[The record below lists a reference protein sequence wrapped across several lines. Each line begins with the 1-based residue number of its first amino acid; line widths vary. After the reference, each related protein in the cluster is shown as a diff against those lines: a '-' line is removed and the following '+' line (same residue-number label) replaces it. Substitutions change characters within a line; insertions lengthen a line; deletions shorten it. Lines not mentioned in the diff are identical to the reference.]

1 MDLLKRRLSLHLA
14 ASDTGAPN
22 RVTAYRGAFH
32 RATLSWLDK
41 NLQNR
46 RTVHRELKEQP
57 VPGLNLSRAEAKE
70 RADHLFVDSYVVTL
84 DVTKG
89 EETFYSRSEV
99 SFTCNKPGYSTFI
112 DAVGRSVISAT
123 LNGVAVDTSNF
134 DGETIFIKDL
144 AAQNLLVIELEAEYS
159 KSGEGLQRS
168 VDPSD
173 GEIYL
178 YSQGETA
185 HIRNMFACFDQ
196 PALKAT
202 FTLMVTTPGHWQA
215 VSNNPVESKVAKGDL
230 VEWKF
235 TTTPRIAT
243 YLDALIAG
251 PYSSVHDVYKGQ
263 KEIPLGIYCRK
274 SMMQYLDPE
283 DVFLIT
289 KQGFEY
295 FEKTFGLAYPFE
307 KYDQIA
313 VVDFNFGAME
323 NAGAVTFREDVLVFR
338 SHMPEKAYLS
348 RANTILHEMAH
359 MWFGDM
365 VTMSWWD
372 DLWLNESFAEWSSYL
387 ALVESTRFTGAWSEF
402 NSARK
407 NWAYRQDQL
416 SSTHP
421 IIADMVDMEAVNAN
435 FDGITYAKGASVLHQ
450 LVAHVGRPQFI
461 AALQTYFAKH
471 AWGNTTLEDLLVE
484 LEASSGRKL
493 DSWVNTWLQTAGV
506 NTLRPSLV
514 IEGDAY
520 KSVTITQEAP
530 LIPVGSQELR
540 PHRLAVGL
548 YDIDAGSLKLR
559 KTVELDVVGGS
570 TVVTELAGE
579 KLADLLLINDRDL
592 SYAKLRFDDR
602 SIATLKTHLGKLDD
616 ALARALCWAAIWDMH
631 RDAEI
636 STSDFMEIALNS
648 LAKESDDAIVTIVMS
663 QLSTSVEAYAKDHNR
678 DIYREKL
685 ATGLW
690 DLVQSS
696 KPGSDLQL
704 LSSRAFASNAQSA
717 DQAAKIGELLNGSAP
732 GLKVDT
738 DLRWYFLIAMTERG
752 LTTKTELDAELESD
766 KTTTGNLAYQTCLAA
781 MPNAEAKA
789 HAFNKVLNEEIA
801 TSERSA
807 LIMGFQRPIQRAL
820 LDPFVAL
827 YFDNLLTVWDAKS
840 YEGAAKYV
848 TGFYPTYVVR
858 QSTVDATDAW
868 LAGPGK
874 ESPAVLRKLVKESQD
889 GLIRALKVQALDK

>member
-1 MDLLKRRLSLHLA
+1 M
-14 ASDTGAPN
+14 
-22 RVTAYRGAFH
+22 
-32 RATLSWLDK
+32 
-41 NLQNR
+41 
-46 RTVHRELKEQP
+46 
-57 VPGLNLSRAEAKE
+57 PGLNLSRAEAKE
-70 RADHLFVDSYVVTL
+70 RADHLYVNSYVVTL

-89 EETFYSRSEV
+89 EETFYSKSEV
-99 SFTCNKPGYSTFI
+99 SFTCNKPGFATFI

-134 DGETIFIKDL
+134 DGESIFLTNL
-144 AAQNLLVIELEAEYS
+144 AAENLLVIEIEAEYS

-173 GEIYL
+173 GEVYL

-185 HIRNMFACFDQ
+185 HIRNMFPCFDQ

-202 FTLMVTTPGHWQA
+202 FSLTVTTPGHWEA

-235 TTTPRIAT
+235 STTPRIAT

-263 KEIPLGIYCRK
+263 KEIPMGIYCRK

-283 DVFLIT
+283 DIFLIT

-338 SHMPEKAYLS
+338 SHMPDKAYLS

-387 ALVESTRFTGAWSEF
+387 ALSEATRFKGAWSEF

-416 SSTHP
+416 VSTHP

-435 FDGITYAKGASVLHQ
+435 FDGITYAKGASVLQQ

-461 AALQTYFAKH
+461 AALQKYFAKH

-484 LEASSGRKL
+484 LEATSGRKL
-493 DSWVNTWLQTAGV
+493 ESWVNTWLQTAGV
-506 NTLRPSLV
+506 NTLRPALE
-514 IEGDAY
+514 IEGDVY
-520 KSVTITQEAP
+520 KSITIKQETP
-530 LIPVGSQELR
+530 LVPADSKELR

-548 YDIDAGSLKLR
+548 YDIKGDSLQLR
-559 KTVELDVVGGS
+559 KSVELDVAGAA
-570 TVVTELAGE
+570 TVVADLAGE
-579 KLADLLLINDRDL
+579 KVADLLLINDRDL

-602 SIATLKTHLGKLDD
+602 SIATLKTHLGKFDD
-616 ALARALCWAAIWDMH
+616 ALARALCWASIWDMH

-636 STSDFMEIALNS
+636 SSADFLEIALNG
-648 LAKESDDAIVTIVMS
+648 LAGETDDAIVNIVLM
-663 QLSTSVEAYAKDHNR
+663 QLNTSVEAYAKDSNR
-678 DIYREKL
+678 AAYREQL
-685 ATGLW
+685 ADGLW
-690 DLVQSS
+690 ALTQSS
-696 KPGSDLQL
+696 APGSDLQL
-704 LSSRAFASNAQSA
+704 LISRAFAINAHTTEQT
-717 DQAAKIGELLNGSAP
+717 AKIRELLNGGVP

-738 DLRWYFLIAMTERG
+738 DLRWYFLIALTERG
-752 LTTKTELDAELESD
+752 ATTRGELDAELAKD
-766 KTTTGNLAYQTCLAA
+766 NTTTGNVAFETCLAA
-781 MPNAEAKA
+781 MPNHEAKA
-789 HAFNKVLNEEIA
+789 YAFNKMLNEDIV
-801 TSERSA
+801 TSMRSA
-807 LIMGFQRPIQRAL
+807 LVAGFQRPIQRDL
-820 LDPFVAL
+820 LEPFVNL
-827 YFDNLLTVWDAKS
+827 YFDNLISAWESKS

-848 TGFYPTYVVR
+848 SGFYPTWIVK
-858 QSTVDATDAW
+858 QSTVDATNAW
-868 LAGPGK
+868 LNGAGK
-874 ESPAVLRKLVKESQD
+874 DSPAVLRKLVKESQD

>member
-1 MDLLKRRLSLHLA
+1 M
-14 ASDTGAPN
+14 
-22 RVTAYRGAFH
+22 
-32 RATLSWLDK
+32 
-41 NLQNR
+41 
-46 RTVHRELKEQP
+46 
-57 VPGLNLSRAEAKE
+57 PGLNLSRAEAKD
-70 RADHLFVDSYVVTL
+70 RADHLYVNSYVVTL

-89 EETFYSRSEV
+89 EETFYAKSEI
-99 SFTCNKPGYSTFI
+99 SFTCNQPGYATFI
-112 DAVGRSVISAT
+112 DAVGRKVISAT
-123 LNGVAVDTSNF
+123 LNGSPVDTSNF
-134 DGETIFIKDL
+134 DGESIFITDL
-144 AAQNLLVIELEAEYS
+144 ASENLLIIEMEAEYS

-202 FTLMVTTPGHWQA
+202 FTLTVTTPAHWEA
-215 VSNNPVESKVAKGDL
+215 VSNNPVASKTTNGDF

-235 TTTPRIAT
+235 STTPRIAT

-251 PYSSVHDVYKGQ
+251 PYSYVHDVYKGQ

-283 DVFLIT
+283 DIFLIT

-338 SHMPEKAYLS
+338 SQMPEKAYLS

-365 VTMSWWD
+365 VTMSWWG

-387 ALVESTRFTGAWSEF
+387 ALSEATRFTGAWSEF
-402 NSARK
+402 NCARK

-450 LVAHVGRPQFI
+450 LVEHVGRPQFI

-471 AWGNTTLEDLLVE
+471 AWGNTTLDDLLVE
-484 LEASSGRKL
+484 LEAASGRKL
-493 DSWVNTWLQTAGV
+493 APWVNTWLQTAGV
-506 NTLRPSLV
+506 NTLRPELV
-514 IEGDAY
+514 IENGQY
-520 KSVTITQEAP
+520 QRITILQETP
-530 LIPVGSQELR
+530 LVPAGSTELR

-548 YDIDAGSLKLR
+548 YDISGDSLKLR
-559 KTVELDVVGGS
+559 KSVELDVAGANTIVS
-570 TVVTELAGE
+570 DLAGE
-579 KLADLLLINDRDL
+579 NVADLLLINDRDL

-602 SIATLKTHLGKLDD
+602 SIATLKSHLGKLEDD
-616 ALARALCWAAIWDMH
+616 LARALCWAAVWDMH

-636 STSDFMEIALNS
+636 GAADFMEIAISGLER
-648 LAKESDDAIVTIVMS
+648 ESDDAIVTIVVS
-663 QLSTSVEAYAKDHNR
+663 QLTTSVEAYTTDALR
-678 DIYREKL
+678 DQFREKL
-685 ATGLW
+685 ADGFWKLT
-690 DLVQSS
+690 QNAA
-696 KPGSDLQL
+696 PTSDLQL
-704 LSSRAFASNAQSA
+704 LFSRAFATNAHTEEHTT
-717 DQAAKIGELLNGSAP
+717 KIRELLNGSAP

-738 DLRWYFLIAMTERG
+738 DLRWFFLIALTERAA
-752 LTTKTELDAELESD
+752 TTKAELAAELAND
-766 KTTTGNLAYQTCLAA
+766 NTTTGNVAYETCLAA
-781 MPNAEAKA
+781 MPTADAKA
-789 HAFNKVLNEEIA
+789 YAFNKVRDESVA
-801 TSERSA
+801 TSVRSA
-807 LIMGFQRPIQRAL
+807 MVAGFQRPRQREL
-820 LDPFVAL
+820 LASFVDL
-827 YFDNLLTVWDAKS
+827 YFENLLGEWGSKS

-848 TGFYPTYVVR
+848 TGMYPTWVIN
-858 QSTVDATDAW
+858 QMTLAKSNAW
-868 LAGPGK
+868 LAGVGSAAPN
-874 ESPAVLRKLVKESQD
+874 VLRKLVKESQD
-889 GLIRALKVQALDK
+889 GLVRALQVQTLG

>member
-1 MDLLKRRLSLHLA
+1 M
-14 ASDTGAPN
+14 
-22 RVTAYRGAFH
+22 
-32 RATLSWLDK
+32 
-41 NLQNR
+41 
-46 RTVHRELKEQP
+46 
-57 VPGLNLSRAEAKE
+57 PGLNLSRTEAKD
-70 RADHLFVDSYVVTL
+70 RAEHLYVNSYAVTL

-89 EETFYSRSEV
+89 EETFYSKSEV

-123 LNGVAVDTSNF
+123 LNGAAVDVSSF
-134 DGETIFIKDL
+134 DGESIFLTNL
-144 AAQNLLVIELEAEYS
+144 AADNTLVIEIEAEYS

-168 VDPSD
+168 VDPAD

-196 PALKAT
+196 PSLKAT
-202 FTLMVTTPGHWQA
+202 FTLTVTTPGHWQA
-215 VSNNPVESKVAKGDL
+215 VSNNPVESKTIKGES

-235 TTTPRIAT
+235 TTTPRIPT

-251 PYSSVHDVYKGQ
+251 PYSSVHDVYKGK

-283 DVFLIT
+283 DIFLIT

-295 FEKTFGLAYPFE
+295 FEKVFGLAYPFE

-365 VTMSWWD
+365 VTMFWWD
-372 DLWLNESFAEWSSYL
+372 DLWLNESFAEWASYL
-387 ALVESTRFTGAWSEF
+387 ALSESTRFKGAWTEF

-461 AALQTYFAKH
+461 AGLQKYFAKH
-471 AWGNTTLEDLLVE
+471 AWGNTTLNDLLVE
-484 LEASSGRKL
+484 LEAASGRKL
-493 DSWVNTWLQTAGV
+493 DTWVHTWLQTAGV
-506 NTLRPSLV
+506 NTLRPQLEIDGDVYKNVVISQEVPLV
-514 IEGDAY
+514 PA
-520 KSVTITQEAP
+520 
-530 LIPVGSQELR
+530 GSKELR

-548 YDIDAGSLKLR
+548 YDISGDSLNLR
-559 KTVELDVVGGS
+559 KSVELDVVGAS
-570 TVVTELAGE
+570 TRVKELSGE
-579 KLADLLLINDRDL
+579 KVADLLLINDRDL

-602 SIATLKTHLGKLDD
+602 SIATLKKYLGRLNDP
-616 ALARALCWAAIWDMH
+616 LARALSWASIWDMH
-631 RDAEI
+631 RDAQI
-636 STSDFMEIALNS
+636 SSADFIEIALS
-648 LAKESDDAIVTIVMS
+648 GLAGENDDAIVNIVIG
-663 QLSTSVEAYAKDHNR
+663 QLGTSVEAYASDANR
-678 DIYREKL
+678 DKYREKL
-685 ATGLW
+685 AAGFWNLM
-690 DLVQSS
+690 QSS
-696 KPGSDLQL
+696 APASDLQL
-704 LSSRAFASNAQSA
+704 LYSRAFAANAHTPEQI
-717 DQAAKIGELLNGSAP
+717 KNVRGILNGEIK

-738 DLRWYFLIAMTERG
+738 DRRWDFLIALTERG
-752 LTTKTELDAELESD
+752 ATTQAELDAELASD
-766 KTTTGNLAYQTCLAA
+766 NTTSGNLMFETAKAA
-781 MPNAEAKA
+781 TPSAEAKA
-789 HAFNKVLNEEIA
+789 YAFNTVMHQDA
-801 TSERSA
+801 QTSVRSA
-807 LIMGFQRPIQRAL
+807 LVAGFQRPIQRHL
-820 LDPFVAL
+820 LTPFVDL
-827 YFDNLLTVWDAKS
+827 YFENLLSEWESKS
-840 YEGAAKYV
+840 YEGAAKFV
-848 TGFYPTYVVR
+848 TGMYPSWIIS
-858 QSTVDATDAW
+858 QSTLDKTNTWLNGVGKDA
-868 LAGPGK
+868 
-874 ESPAVLRKLVKESQD
+874 PAVLRKLVKESQD
-889 GLIRALKVQALDK
+889 GVIRALKVQSLDN

>member
-1 MDLLKRRLSLHLA
+1 M
-14 ASDTGAPN
+14 
-22 RVTAYRGAFH
+22 
-32 RATLSWLDK
+32 
-41 NLQNR
+41 
-46 RTVHRELKEQP
+46 
-57 VPGLNLSRAEAKE
+57 PGLNLSRTEAKD
-70 RADHLFVDSYVVTL
+70 RAEHLYVNSYAVTL

-89 EETFYSRSEV
+89 EETFYSKSEV

-123 LNGVAVDTSNF
+123 LNGAAVDVSNF
-134 DGETIFIKDL
+134 DGESIFLTNL
-144 AAQNLLVIELEAEYS
+144 AADNTLVIEIEAEYS

-168 VDPSD
+168 VDPAD

-196 PALKAT
+196 PSLKAT
-202 FTLMVTTPGHWQA
+202 FTLTVTTPGHWQA
-215 VSNNPVESKVAKGDL
+215 VSNNPVESKTIKGES

-235 TTTPRIAT
+235 TTTPRIPT

-251 PYSSVHDVYKGQ
+251 PYSSVHDVYKGK

-283 DVFLIT
+283 DIFLIT

-295 FEKTFGLAYPFE
+295 FEKVFGLAYPFE

-365 VTMSWWD
+365 VTMFWWD
-372 DLWLNESFAEWSSYL
+372 DLWLNESFAEWASYL
-387 ALVESTRFTGAWSEF
+387 ALSESTRFKGAWTEF

-461 AALQTYFAKH
+461 AGLQKYFAKH
-471 AWGNTTLEDLLVE
+471 AWGNTTLNDLLVE
-484 LEASSGRKL
+484 LEAASGRKL
-493 DSWVNTWLQTAGV
+493 DTWVHTWLQTAGV
-506 NTLRPSLV
+506 NTLRPQLEIDGDVYKNVVISQEVPLV
-514 IEGDAY
+514 PA
-520 KSVTITQEAP
+520 
-530 LIPVGSQELR
+530 GSKELR

-548 YDIDAGSLKLR
+548 YDISGDSLNLR
-559 KTVELDVVGGS
+559 KSVELDVVGAS
-570 TVVTELAGE
+570 TRVKELSGE
-579 KLADLLLINDRDL
+579 KVADLLLINDRDL

-602 SIATLKTHLGKLDD
+602 SIATLKKYLGRLNDP
-616 ALARALCWAAIWDMH
+616 LARALSWASIWDMH
-631 RDAEI
+631 RDAQI
-636 STSDFMEIALNS
+636 SSADFIEIALS
-648 LAKESDDAIVTIVMS
+648 GLAGENDDAIVNIVIG
-663 QLSTSVEAYAKDHNR
+663 QLGTSVEAYASDANR
-678 DIYREKL
+678 DKYREKL
-685 ATGLW
+685 AAGFWNLM
-690 DLVQSS
+690 QSS
-696 KPGSDLQL
+696 APASDLQL
-704 LSSRAFASNAQSA
+704 LYSRAFAANAHTPEQI
-717 DQAAKIGELLNGSAP
+717 KNVRGILNGEIK

-738 DLRWYFLIAMTERG
+738 DRRWDFLIALTERG
-752 LTTKTELDAELESD
+752 ATTQAELDAELASD
-766 KTTTGNLAYQTCLAA
+766 NTTSGNLMFETAKAA
-781 MPNAEAKA
+781 TPSAEAKA
-789 HAFNKVLNEEIA
+789 YAFNTVMHQDA
-801 TSERSA
+801 QTSVRSA
-807 LIMGFQRPIQRAL
+807 LVAGFQRPIQRHL
-820 LDPFVAL
+820 LTPFVDL
-827 YFDNLLTVWDAKS
+827 YFENLLSEWESKS
-840 YEGAAKYV
+840 YEGAAKFV
-848 TGFYPTYVVR
+848 TGMYPSWIIS
-858 QSTVDATDAW
+858 QSTLDKTNTWLNGVGKDA
-868 LAGPGK
+868 
-874 ESPAVLRKLVKESQD
+874 PAVLRKLVKESQD
-889 GLIRALKVQALDK
+889 GVIRALKVQALDN

>member
-1 MDLLKRRLSLHLA
+1 M
-14 ASDTGAPN
+14 
-22 RVTAYRGAFH
+22 
-32 RATLSWLDK
+32 
-41 NLQNR
+41 
-46 RTVHRELKEQP
+46 
-57 VPGLNLSRAEAKE
+57 PGLNLSRTEAKD
-70 RADHLFVDSYVVTL
+70 RAEHLYVNSYAVTL

-89 EETFYSRSEV
+89 EETFYSKSEV

-112 DAVGRSVISAT
+112 DAVGRRVISAT
-123 LNGVAVDTSNF
+123 LNGAAVDVSNF
-134 DGETIFIKDL
+134 DGESIFLTNL
-144 AAQNLLVIELEAEYS
+144 AADNTLVIELEAEYS

-168 VDPSD
+168 VDPAD

-196 PALKAT
+196 PSLKAT
-202 FTLMVTTPGHWQA
+202 FTLTVTTPGHWQA
-215 VSNNPVESKVAKGDL
+215 VSNNPVESKTTKGES

-251 PYSSVHDVYKGQ
+251 PYSSVHDVYNGT

-283 DVFLIT
+283 DIFLIT

-295 FEKTFGLAYPFE
+295 FEKVFGLAYPFE

-365 VTMSWWD
+365 VTMFWWD

-387 ALVESTRFTGAWSEF
+387 ALSESTRFNGAWTEF

-461 AALQTYFAKH
+461 AGLQKYFAKH
-471 AWGNTTLEDLLVE
+471 AWGNTTLNDLLVE

-493 DSWVNTWLQTAGV
+493 ETWVHTWLQTAGV
-506 NTLRPSLV
+506 NTLRPQLE
-514 IEGDAY
+514 IDGDVY
-520 KSVTITQEAP
+520 KSVVISQEVP
-530 LIPVGSQELR
+530 LVPAGSQELR

-548 YDIDAGSLKLR
+548 YDISGDSLNLR
-559 KTVELDVVGGS
+559 KSVELDVVGAS
-570 TVVTELAGE
+570 TVVTELSGE
-579 KLADLLLINDRDL
+579 KVADLLLINDRDL

-602 SIATLKTHLGKLDD
+602 SISTLKKYLGRLNDP
-616 ALARALCWAAIWDMH
+616 LARALSWAAIWDMH
-631 RDAEI
+631 RDAQI
-636 STSDFMEIALNS
+636 SSADFIEIALS
-648 LAKESDDAIVTIVMS
+648 GLAGEDDDAIVNIVIG
-663 QLSTSVEAYAKDHNR
+663 QLGTSVEGYASDANR
-678 DIYREKL
+678 DKYREKL
-685 ATGLW
+685 AAGFWNLM
-690 DLVQSS
+690 QSS
-696 KPGSDLQL
+696 APASDLQL
-704 LSSRAFASNAQSA
+704 LYSRAFAANAHTPEQI
-717 DQAAKIGELLNGSAP
+717 KNVRGILNGEIK

-738 DLRWYFLIAMTERG
+738 DRRWDFLIALTERG
-752 LTTKTELDAELESD
+752 ATTQAELDAELASD
-766 KTTTGNLAYQTCLAA
+766 NTTSGNLLFETAKAA
-781 MPNAEAKA
+781 TPNAEAKA
-789 HAFNKVLNEEIA
+789 YAFNTVMHQDA
-801 TSERSA
+801 QTSVRSA
-807 LIMGFQRPIQRAL
+807 LVAGFQRPIQRHL
-820 LDPFVAL
+820 LAPFVDL
-827 YFDNLLTVWDAKS
+827 YFENLLSEWESKS
-840 YEGAAKYV
+840 YEGAAKFV
-848 TGFYPTYVVR
+848 TGMYPSWIIS
-858 QSTVDATDAW
+858 QSTLDKTNAW
-868 LAGPGK
+868 LNGVGK
-874 ESPAVLRKLVKESQD
+874 DAPAVLRKLVKESQD
-889 GLIRALKVQALDK
+889 GVIRALKVQALDN

>member
-1 MDLLKRRLSLHLA
+1 M
-14 ASDTGAPN
+14 
-22 RVTAYRGAFH
+22 
-32 RATLSWLDK
+32 
-41 NLQNR
+41 
-46 RTVHRELKEQP
+46 
-57 VPGLNLSRAEAKE
+57 PGLNLSRAEAKE
-70 RADHLFVDSYVVTL
+70 RADHLYVNSYVVTL

-89 EETFYSRSEV
+89 EETFYSKSEV
-99 SFTCNKPGYSTFI
+99 SFTCNKPGYATFI

-134 DGETIFIKDL
+134 DGESIFLTNL
-144 AAQNLLVIELEAEYS
+144 AADNLLVIEIEAEYS

-173 GEIYL
+173 GEVYL

-185 HIRNMFACFDQ
+185 HIRNMFPCFDQ

-202 FTLMVTTPGHWQA
+202 FMLTVTTPGHWEA
-215 VSNNPVESKVAKGDL
+215 VSNNPVESKVVKGDL

-235 TTTPRIAT
+235 STTPRIAT

-263 KEIPLGIYCRK
+263 KEIPMGIYCRK

-283 DVFLIT
+283 DIFLIT

-338 SHMPEKAYLS
+338 SHMPDKAYLS

-387 ALVESTRFTGAWSEF
+387 ALSEATRFKGAWSEF

-416 SSTHP
+416 VSTHP

-461 AALQTYFAKH
+461 AGLQKYFAKH

-484 LEASSGRKL
+484 LEAASGRKL
-493 DSWVNTWLQTAGV
+493 ESWVNTWLQTAGV
-506 NTLRPSLV
+506 NTLRPALQ
-514 IEGDAY
+514 IEGDVY
-520 KSVTITQEAP
+520 KSITIEQETP
-530 LIPVGSQELR
+530 LIPVDSKELR

-548 YDIDAGSLKLR
+548 YDIKGDSLQLR
-559 KTVELDVVGGS
+559 KSVELDVAGAA
-570 TVVTELAGE
+570 TVVADLAGE
-579 KLADLLLINDRDL
+579 KVADLLLINDRDL

-602 SIATLKTHLGKLDD
+602 SIATLKTHLGKFDD
-616 ALARALCWAAIWDMH
+616 ALARALCWASIWDMH

-636 STSDFMEIALNS
+636 STSDFIEIALNG
-648 LAKESDDAIVTIVMS
+648 LAGESDDAIVNIVLM
-663 QLSTSVEAYAKDHNR
+663 QLNTSVEAYAKDSNR
-678 DIYREKL
+678 AAYREKL
-685 ATGLW
+685 ANGLW
-690 DLVQSS
+690 ALTQSS
-696 KPGSDLQL
+696 APGSDLQL
-704 LSSRAFASNAQSA
+704 LISRAFAINAQTPEQTA
-717 DQAAKIGELLNGSAP
+717 NIRELLNGGAP

-738 DLRWYFLIAMTERG
+738 DLRWYFLIALTERG
-752 LTTKTELDAELESD
+752 ATNRGELDAELAKD
-766 KTTTGNLAYQTCLAA
+766 NTTSGNIAFETCLAA
-781 MPNAEAKA
+781 MPNSEAKA
-789 HAFNKVLNEEIA
+789 YAFNKVLNEDIV
-801 TSERSA
+801 TSIRSA
-807 LIMGFQRPIQRAL
+807 LIAGFQRPIQRDL
-820 LDPFVAL
+820 LEPFVTL
-827 YFDNLLTVWDAKS
+827 YFDNLINAWESKS

-848 TGFYPTYVVR
+848 SGFYPTWIVK
-858 QSTVDATDAW
+858 QSTVDATNAW
-868 LAGPGK
+868 LNGAGK
-874 ESPAVLRKLVKESQD
+874 DSPAVLRKLVKESQD
-889 GLIRALKVQALDK
+889 GLIRSLKVQALDR

>member
-1 MDLLKRRLSLHLA
+1 M
-14 ASDTGAPN
+14 
-22 RVTAYRGAFH
+22 
-32 RATLSWLDK
+32 
-41 NLQNR
+41 
-46 RTVHRELKEQP
+46 
-57 VPGLNLSRAEAKE
+57 PGLNLSRNEAKD
-70 RADHLFVDSYVVTL
+70 RAEHLYVNSYAVTL

-89 EETFYSRSEV
+89 EETFYSKSEV

-123 LNGVAVDTSNF
+123 LNGAAVDVSNF
-134 DGETIFIKDL
+134 DGESIFLTNL
-144 AAQNLLVIELEAEYS
+144 AADNVLVIELEAEYS

-168 VDPSD
+168 VDPAD

-196 PALKAT
+196 PSLKAT
-202 FTLMVTTPGHWQA
+202 FTLTVTTPGHWQA
-215 VSNNPVESKVAKGDL
+215 VSNNPVESKTTKGEL

-251 PYSSVHDVYKGQ
+251 PYSSVHDVYKGA

-283 DVFLIT
+283 DIFLIT

-295 FEKTFGLAYPFE
+295 FEKVFGLAYPFE

-365 VTMSWWD
+365 VTMFWWD

-387 ALVESTRFTGAWSEF
+387 ALSESTRFKGAWTEF

-435 FDGITYAKGASVLHQ
+435 FDGITYSKGASVLHQ

-461 AALQTYFAKH
+461 QGLQKYFAKH
-471 AWGNTTLEDLLVE
+471 AWGNTTLNDLLVE
-484 LEASSGRKL
+484 LEAASGRKL
-493 DSWVNTWLQTAGV
+493 DTWVHTWLQTAGV
-506 NTLRPSLV
+506 NTLRPQL
-514 IEGDAY
+514 EMDGENY
-520 KSVTITQEAP
+520 KSVVISQEVP
-530 LIPVGSQELR
+530 LVPAGSKELR

-548 YDIDAGSLKLR
+548 YDISGDSLNLR
-559 KTVELDVVGGS
+559 KSVELDVVGAS

-579 KLADLLLINDRDL
+579 KVADLLLINDRDL

-602 SIATLKTHLGKLDD
+602 SIATLKKYLGRLNDP
-616 ALARALCWAAIWDMH
+616 LARALSWAAIWDMH
-631 RDAEI
+631 RDAQI
-636 STSDFMEIALNS
+636 SSADFIEIALS
-648 LAKESDDAIVTIVMS
+648 GLAGENDDAIVNIVIG
-663 QLSTSVEAYAKDHNR
+663 QLGTSVEGYASDANR
-678 DIYREKL
+678 DKYRERL
-685 ATGLW
+685 AAGFWNLM
-690 DLVQSS
+690 QSS
-696 KPGSDLQL
+696 APASDLQL
-704 LSSRAFASNAQSA
+704 LYSRAFAANAHTPEQI
-717 DQAAKIGELLNGSAP
+717 KNVRGILNGEIK

-738 DLRWYFLIAMTERG
+738 DRRWDFLIALTERG
-752 LTTKTELDAELESD
+752 ATTQAELDAELASD
-766 KTTTGNLAYQTCLAA
+766 NTTSGNLLFETAKAA
-781 MPNAEAKA
+781 TPNADAKA
-789 HAFNKVLNEEIA
+789 YAFNTVMHQDA
-801 TSERSA
+801 QTSVRSA
-807 LIMGFQRPIQRAL
+807 LVAGFQRPIQRHL
-820 LDPFVAL
+820 LAPFVDL
-827 YFDNLLTVWDAKS
+827 YFENLLSEWESKS
-840 YEGAAKYV
+840 YEGAAKFV
-848 TGFYPTYVVR
+848 TGMYPSWIIS
-858 QSTVDATDAW
+858 QSTLDKTNAW
-868 LAGPGK
+868 LNGVGK
-874 ESPAVLRKLVKESQD
+874 DAPAVLRKLVKESQD
-889 GLIRALKVQALDK
+889 GVIRALKVQALDI

>member
-1 MDLLKRRLSLHLA
+1 
-14 ASDTGAPN
+14 
-22 RVTAYRGAFH
+22 
-32 RATLSWLDK
+32 
-41 NLQNR
+41 
-46 RTVHRELKEQP
+46 
-57 VPGLNLSRAEAKE
+57 VPGLNLSRTEAKD
-70 RADHLFVDSYVVTL
+70 RAEHLYVNSYAVTL

-89 EETFYSRSEV
+89 EETFYSKSEV

-123 LNGVAVDTSNF
+123 LNGAAVDVSNF
-134 DGETIFIKDL
+134 DGESIFLTNL
-144 AAQNLLVIELEAEYS
+144 AADNTLVIEIEAEYS

-168 VDPSD
+168 VDPAD

-196 PALKAT
+196 PSLKAT
-202 FTLMVTTPGHWQA
+202 FTLTVTTPGHWQA
-215 VSNNPVESKVAKGDL
+215 VSNNPVESKTIKGES

-235 TTTPRIAT
+235 TTTPRIPT

-251 PYSSVHDVYKGQ
+251 PYSSVHDVYTGK

-283 DVFLIT
+283 DIFLIT

-295 FEKTFGLAYPFE
+295 FEKVFGLAYPFE

-365 VTMSWWD
+365 VTMFWWD
-372 DLWLNESFAEWSSYL
+372 DLWLNESFAEWASYL
-387 ALVESTRFTGAWSEF
+387 ALSESTRFKGAWTEF

-461 AALQTYFAKH
+461 AGLQKYFAKH
-471 AWGNTTLEDLLVE
+471 AWGNTTLNDLLVE
-484 LEASSGRKL
+484 LEAASGRKL
-493 DSWVNTWLQTAGV
+493 DTWVHTWLQTAGV
-506 NTLRPSLV
+506 NTLRPQLEIDGDVYKNVVISQEVPLV
-514 IEGDAY
+514 PA
-520 KSVTITQEAP
+520 
-530 LIPVGSQELR
+530 GSKELR

-548 YDIDAGSLKLR
+548 YDISGDSLNLR
-559 KTVELDVVGGS
+559 KSVELDVVGAS
-570 TVVTELAGE
+570 TRVKELSGE
-579 KLADLLLINDRDL
+579 KVADLLLINDRDL

-602 SIATLKTHLGKLDD
+602 SIATLKKYLGRLNDP
-616 ALARALCWAAIWDMH
+616 LARALSWASIWDMH
-631 RDAEI
+631 RDAQI
-636 STSDFMEIALNS
+636 SSADFIEIALS
-648 LAKESDDAIVTIVMS
+648 GLAGENDDAIVNIVIG
-663 QLSTSVEAYAKDHNR
+663 QLGTSVEANASDANR
-678 DIYREKL
+678 DKYREKL
-685 ATGLW
+685 AAGFWNLM
-690 DLVQSS
+690 QSS
-696 KPGSDLQL
+696 APASDLQL
-704 LSSRAFASNAQSA
+704 LYSRAFAANAHTPEQI
-717 DQAAKIGELLNGSAP
+717 KNVRGILNGEIK

-738 DLRWYFLIAMTERG
+738 DRRWDFLIALTERG
-752 LTTKTELDAELESD
+752 ATTQAELDAELASD
-766 KTTTGNLAYQTCLAA
+766 NTTSGNLMFETAKAA
-781 MPNAEAKA
+781 TPSAEAKA
-789 HAFNKVLNEEIA
+789 YAFNTVMHQDA
-801 TSERSA
+801 QTSVRSA
-807 LIMGFQRPIQRAL
+807 LVAGFQRPIQRHL
-820 LDPFVAL
+820 LTPFVDL
-827 YFDNLLTVWDAKS
+827 YFENLLSEWESKS
-840 YEGAAKYV
+840 YEGAAKFV
-848 TGFYPTYVVR
+848 TGMYPSWIIS
-858 QSTVDATDAW
+858 QSTLDKTNTWLNGVGKDA
-868 LAGPGK
+868 
-874 ESPAVLRKLVKESQD
+874 PAVLRKLVKESQD
-889 GLIRALKVQALDK
+889 GVIRALKVQALDN

>member
-1 MDLLKRRLSLHLA
+1 M
-14 ASDTGAPN
+14 
-22 RVTAYRGAFH
+22 
-32 RATLSWLDK
+32 
-41 NLQNR
+41 
-46 RTVHRELKEQP
+46 
-57 VPGLNLSRAEAKE
+57 PGLNLSRNEAKD
-70 RADHLFVDSYVVTL
+70 RAEHLYVNSYAVTL

-89 EETFYSRSEV
+89 EETFYSKSEV

-123 LNGVAVDTSNF
+123 LNGAAVDVSNF
-134 DGETIFIKDL
+134 DGESIFLTNL
-144 AAQNLLVIELEAEYS
+144 AADNTLVIEIEAEYS

-168 VDPSD
+168 VDPAD

-196 PALKAT
+196 PSLKAT
-202 FTLMVTTPGHWQA
+202 FTLTVTTPGHWQA
-215 VSNNPVESKVAKGDL
+215 VSNNPVESKTTKGEL

-251 PYSSVHDVYKGQ
+251 PYSSVHDVYKGA

-283 DVFLIT
+283 DIFLIT

-295 FEKTFGLAYPFE
+295 FEKVFGLAYPFE

-365 VTMSWWD
+365 VTMFWWD

-387 ALVESTRFTGAWSEF
+387 ALSESTRFKGAWTEF

-461 AALQTYFAKH
+461 AGLQKYFAKH
-471 AWGNTTLEDLLVE
+471 AWGNTTLNDLLVE
-484 LEASSGRKL
+484 LEAASGRKL
-493 DSWVNTWLQTAGV
+493 DTWVHTWLQTAGV
-506 NTLRPSLV
+506 NTLRPQLE
-514 IEGDAY
+514 INGDVY
-520 KSVTITQEAP
+520 KSVVISQEVP
-530 LIPVGSQELR
+530 LVPAGSKELR

-548 YDIDAGSLKLR
+548 YDISGDSLNLR
-559 KTVELDVVGGS
+559 KSVELDVVGAS
-570 TVVTELAGE
+570 TVVTELSGE
-579 KLADLLLINDRDL
+579 KVADLLLINDRDL

-602 SIATLKTHLGKLDD
+602 SIATLKKYLGRLNDP
-616 ALARALCWAAIWDMH
+616 LARALSWAAIWDMH
-631 RDAEI
+631 RDAQI
-636 STSDFMEIALNS
+636 SSADFIEIALS
-648 LAKESDDAIVTIVMS
+648 GLAGENDDAIVNIVIG
-663 QLSTSVEAYAKDHNR
+663 QLGTSVEGYASDANR
-678 DIYREKL
+678 DKYREKL
-685 ATGLW
+685 AAGFWNLM
-690 DLVQSS
+690 QSS
-696 KPGSDLQL
+696 APASDLQL
-704 LSSRAFASNAQSA
+704 LYSRAFAANAHTPEQI
-717 DQAAKIGELLNGSAP
+717 KNVRGILNGDIK

-738 DLRWYFLIAMTERG
+738 DRRWDFLIALTERG
-752 LTTKTELDAELESD
+752 ATTQAELDAELASD
-766 KTTTGNLAYQTCLAA
+766 NTTSGNLLFETAKAA
-781 MPNAEAKA
+781 TPNAEAKA
-789 HAFNKVLNEEIA
+789 YAFNTVMHQDA
-801 TSERSA
+801 QTSVRSA
-807 LIMGFQRPIQRAL
+807 LVAGFQRPIQRHL
-820 LDPFVAL
+820 LAPFVDL
-827 YFDNLLTVWDAKS
+827 YFENLLSEWESKS
-840 YEGAAKYV
+840 YEGAAKFV
-848 TGFYPTYVVR
+848 TGMYPSWIIS
-858 QSTVDATDAW
+858 QSTLDKTNAW
-868 LAGPGK
+868 LNGVGK
-874 ESPAVLRKLVKESQD
+874 DAPAVLRKLVKESQD
-889 GLIRALKVQALDK
+889 GVIRALKVQALDI

>member
-1 MDLLKRRLSLHLA
+1 M
-14 ASDTGAPN
+14 
-22 RVTAYRGAFH
+22 
-32 RATLSWLDK
+32 
-41 NLQNR
+41 
-46 RTVHRELKEQP
+46 
-57 VPGLNLSRAEAKE
+57 PGLNLSRNEARDRAE
-70 RADHLFVDSYVVTL
+70 HLYVNSYAVTL

-89 EETFYSRSEV
+89 EETFYSKSEV

-123 LNGVAVDTSNF
+123 LNGAAVDVSNF
-134 DGETIFIKDL
+134 DGESIFLTNL
-144 AAQNLLVIELEAEYS
+144 AADNTLVIEIEAEYS

-168 VDPSD
+168 VDPAD

-196 PALKAT
+196 PSLKAT
-202 FTLMVTTPGHWQA
+202 FTLTVTTPGHWQA
-215 VSNNPVESKVAKGDL
+215 VSNNPVESKTTKGEL

-251 PYSSVHDVYKGQ
+251 PYSSVHDVYKGA

-283 DVFLIT
+283 DIFLIT

-295 FEKTFGLAYPFE
+295 FEKVFGLAYPFE

-365 VTMSWWD
+365 VTMFWWD

-387 ALVESTRFTGAWSEF
+387 ALSESTRFKGAWTEF

-461 AALQTYFAKH
+461 AGLQKYFAKH
-471 AWGNTTLEDLLVE
+471 AWGNTTLNDLLVE
-484 LEASSGRKL
+484 LEAASGRKL
-493 DSWVNTWLQTAGV
+493 DTWVHTWLQTAGV
-506 NTLRPSLV
+506 NTLRPQLEIDGDTYTSVVISQEVPLV
-514 IEGDAY
+514 PA
-520 KSVTITQEAP
+520 
-530 LIPVGSQELR
+530 GSKELR

-548 YDIDAGSLKLR
+548 YDISGDSLNLR
-559 KTVELDVVGGS
+559 KSVELDVVGAS

-579 KLADLLLINDRDL
+579 KVADLLLINDRDL

-602 SIATLKTHLGKLDD
+602 SIATLKKYLGRLNDP
-616 ALARALCWAAIWDMH
+616 LARALSWAAIWDMH
-631 RDAEI
+631 RDAQI
-636 STSDFMEIALNS
+636 SSADFIEIALS
-648 LAKESDDAIVTIVMS
+648 GLAGENDDAIVNIVIG
-663 QLSTSVEAYAKDHNR
+663 QLGTSVEGYASDANR
-678 DIYREKL
+678 DKYRERL
-685 ATGLW
+685 AAGFWNLM
-690 DLVQSS
+690 QSS
-696 KPGSDLQL
+696 APASDLQL
-704 LSSRAFASNAQSA
+704 LYSRAFAANAHTPEQI
-717 DQAAKIGELLNGSAP
+717 KNVRGILNGEIK

-738 DLRWYFLIAMTERG
+738 DRRWDFLIALTERG
-752 LTTKTELDAELESD
+752 ATTQAELDAELASD
-766 KTTTGNLAYQTCLAA
+766 NTTSGNLLFETAKAA
-781 MPNAEAKA
+781 TPNADAKA
-789 HAFNKVLNEEIA
+789 YAFNTVMHQDA
-801 TSERSA
+801 QTSVRSA
-807 LIMGFQRPIQRAL
+807 LVAGFQRPIQRHL
-820 LDPFVAL
+820 LAPFVDL
-827 YFDNLLTVWDAKS
+827 YFENLLSEWESKS
-840 YEGAAKYV
+840 YEGAAKFV
-848 TGFYPTYVVR
+848 TGMYPSWIIS
-858 QSTVDATDAW
+858 QSTLDKTNAW
-868 LAGPGK
+868 LNGVGK
-874 ESPAVLRKLVKESQD
+874 DAPAVLRKLVKESQD
-889 GLIRALKVQALDK
+889 GVIRALKVQALDI

>member
-1 MDLLKRRLSLHLA
+1 M
-14 ASDTGAPN
+14 
-22 RVTAYRGAFH
+22 
-32 RATLSWLDK
+32 
-41 NLQNR
+41 
-46 RTVHRELKEQP
+46 
-57 VPGLNLSRAEAKE
+57 PGLNLSRNEAKD
-70 RADHLFVDSYVVTL
+70 RAEHLYVNSYAVTL

-89 EETFYSRSEV
+89 EETFYSKSEV

-123 LNGVAVDTSNF
+123 LNGAAVDVSKF
-134 DGETIFIKDL
+134 DGESIFLTNL
-144 AAQNLLVIELEAEYS
+144 AADNTLVIEMEAEYS

-168 VDPSD
+168 VDPAD

-196 PALKAT
+196 PSLKAT
-202 FTLMVTTPGHWQA
+202 FTLTVTTPGHWQA
-215 VSNNPVESKVAKGDL
+215 VSNNPVESKTTKGEL

-251 PYSSVHDVYKGQ
+251 PYSSVHDVYKGK

-283 DVFLIT
+283 DIFLIT

-295 FEKTFGLAYPFE
+295 FEKVFGLAYPFE

-365 VTMSWWD
+365 VTMFWWD

-387 ALVESTRFTGAWSEF
+387 ALSESTRFKGAWTEF

-461 AALQTYFAKH
+461 AGLQKYFAKH
-471 AWGNTTLEDLLVE
+471 AWGNTTLNDLLVE

-493 DSWVNTWLQTAGV
+493 DTWVHTWLQTAGV
-506 NTLRPSLV
+506 NTLRPQLEIDGETYTSVVISQETPLV
-514 IEGDAY
+514 PA
-520 KSVTITQEAP
+520 
-530 LIPVGSQELR
+530 GSKELR

-548 YDIDAGSLKLR
+548 YDISGDSLNLR
-559 KTVELDVVGGS
+559 KSVELDVVGAS

-579 KLADLLLINDRDL
+579 KVADLLLINDRDL

-602 SIATLKTHLGKLDD
+602 SIATLKKYLGRLNDP
-616 ALARALCWAAIWDMH
+616 LARALSWAAIWDMH
-631 RDAEI
+631 RDAQI
-636 STSDFMEIALNS
+636 SSADFIEIALS
-648 LAKESDDAIVTIVMS
+648 GLAGENDDAIVNIVIG
-663 QLSTSVEAYAKDHNR
+663 QLGTSVEGYASDANR
-678 DIYREKL
+678 DKYRERL
-685 ATGLW
+685 AAGFWNLM
-690 DLVQSS
+690 QSS
-696 KPGSDLQL
+696 APASDLQL
-704 LSSRAFASNAQSA
+704 LYSRAFAANAHTPEQI
-717 DQAAKIGELLNGSAP
+717 KNVRGILNGEIK

-738 DLRWYFLIAMTERG
+738 DRRWDFLIALTERG
-752 LTTKTELDAELESD
+752 ATTQAELDAELATD
-766 KTTTGNLAYQTCLAA
+766 NTTSGNLLFETAKAA
-781 MPNAEAKA
+781 TPNAEAKA
-789 HAFNKVLNEEIA
+789 YAFNTVMHQDA
-801 TSERSA
+801 QTSVRSA
-807 LIMGFQRPIQRAL
+807 LVAGFQRPIQRHL
-820 LDPFVAL
+820 LTPFVDL
-827 YFDNLLTVWDAKS
+827 YFENLLSEWESKS
-840 YEGAAKYV
+840 YEGAAKFV
-848 TGFYPTYVVR
+848 TGMYPSWIIS
-858 QSTVDATDAW
+858 QSTLDKTNAW
-868 LAGPGK
+868 LNGVGK
-874 ESPAVLRKLVKESQD
+874 DAPAVLRKLVKESQD
-889 GLIRALKVQALDK
+889 GVIRALKVQALDI

>member
-1 MDLLKRRLSLHLA
+1 M
-14 ASDTGAPN
+14 
-22 RVTAYRGAFH
+22 
-32 RATLSWLDK
+32 
-41 NLQNR
+41 
-46 RTVHRELKEQP
+46 
-57 VPGLNLSRAEAKE
+57 PGLNLSRNEAKD
-70 RADHLFVDSYVVTL
+70 RAEHLYVNSYAVTL

-89 EETFYSRSEV
+89 EETFYSKSEV

-123 LNGVAVDTSNF
+123 LNGAAVDVSKF
-134 DGETIFIKDL
+134 DGESIFLTNL
-144 AAQNLLVIELEAEYS
+144 AADNTLVIEMEAEYS

-168 VDPSD
+168 VDPAD

-196 PALKAT
+196 PSLKAT
-202 FTLMVTTPGHWQA
+202 FTLTVTTPGHWQA
-215 VSNNPVESKVAKGDL
+215 VSNNPVESKTIKGEL

-251 PYSSVHDVYKGQ
+251 PYSSVHDVYKGA

-283 DVFLIT
+283 DIFLIT

-295 FEKTFGLAYPFE
+295 FEKVFGLAYPFE

-365 VTMSWWD
+365 VTMFWWD

-387 ALVESTRFTGAWSEF
+387 ALSESTRFKGAWTEF

-461 AALQTYFAKH
+461 AGLQKYFAKH
-471 AWGNTTLEDLLVE
+471 AWGNTTLNDLLVE

-493 DSWVNTWLQTAGV
+493 DTWVHTWLQTAGV
-506 NTLRPSLV
+506 NTLRPQLEIDGETYTSVVISQETPLV
-514 IEGDAY
+514 PA
-520 KSVTITQEAP
+520 
-530 LIPVGSQELR
+530 GSKELR

-548 YDIDAGSLKLR
+548 YDISGDSLNLR
-559 KTVELDVVGGS
+559 KSVELDVVGAS

-579 KLADLLLINDRDL
+579 KVADLLLINDRDL

-602 SIATLKTHLGKLDD
+602 SIATLKKYLGRLNDP
-616 ALARALCWAAIWDMH
+616 LARALSWAAIWDMH
-631 RDAEI
+631 RDAQI
-636 STSDFMEIALNS
+636 SSADFIEIALS
-648 LAKESDDAIVTIVMS
+648 GLAGENDDAIVNIVIG
-663 QLSTSVEAYAKDHNR
+663 QLGTSVEGYASDANR
-678 DIYREKL
+678 DKYRERL
-685 ATGLW
+685 AAGFWNLM
-690 DLVQSS
+690 QSS
-696 KPGSDLQL
+696 APASDLQL
-704 LSSRAFASNAQSA
+704 LYSRAFAANAHTPEQI
-717 DQAAKIGELLNGSAP
+717 KNVRGILNGEIK

-738 DLRWYFLIAMTERG
+738 DRRWDFLIALTERG
-752 LTTKTELDAELESD
+752 ATTQAELDAELATD
-766 KTTTGNLAYQTCLAA
+766 NTTSGNLLFETAKAA
-781 MPNAEAKA
+781 TPNAEAKA
-789 HAFNKVLNEEIA
+789 YAFNTVMHQDA
-801 TSERSA
+801 QTSVRSA
-807 LIMGFQRPIQRAL
+807 LVAGFQRPIQRHL
-820 LDPFVAL
+820 LTPFVDL
-827 YFDNLLTVWDAKS
+827 YFENLLSEWESKS
-840 YEGAAKYV
+840 YEGAAKFV
-848 TGFYPTYVVR
+848 TGMYPSWIIS
-858 QSTVDATDAW
+858 QSTLDKTNAW
-868 LAGPGK
+868 LNGVGK
-874 ESPAVLRKLVKESQD
+874 DAPAVLRKLVKESQD
-889 GLIRALKVQALDK
+889 GVIRALKVQALDI

>member
-1 MDLLKRRLSLHLA
+1 M
-14 ASDTGAPN
+14 
-22 RVTAYRGAFH
+22 
-32 RATLSWLDK
+32 
-41 NLQNR
+41 
-46 RTVHRELKEQP
+46 
-57 VPGLNLSRAEAKE
+57 PGLNLSRNEAKD
-70 RADHLFVDSYVVTL
+70 RAEHLYVNSYAVTL

-89 EETFYSRSEV
+89 EETFYSKSEV

-123 LNGVAVDTSNF
+123 LNGAAVDVSKF
-134 DGETIFIKDL
+134 DGESIFLTNL
-144 AAQNLLVIELEAEYS
+144 AADNTLVIEMEAEYS

-168 VDPSD
+168 VDPAD

-196 PALKAT
+196 PSLKAT
-202 FTLMVTTPGHWQA
+202 FTLTVTTPGHWQA
-215 VSNNPVESKVAKGDL
+215 VSNNPVESKTTKGEL

-251 PYSSVHDVYKGQ
+251 PYSSVHDVYKGE

-283 DVFLIT
+283 DIFLIT

-295 FEKTFGLAYPFE
+295 FEKVFGLAYPFE

-365 VTMSWWD
+365 VTMFWWD

-387 ALVESTRFTGAWSEF
+387 ALSESTRFKGAWTEF

-461 AALQTYFAKH
+461 AGLQKYFAKH
-471 AWGNTTLEDLLVE
+471 AWGNTTLNDLLVE

-493 DSWVNTWLQTAGV
+493 DTWVHTWLQTAGV
-506 NTLRPSLV
+506 NTLRPQLD
-514 IEGDAY
+514 IDGDVY
-520 KSVTITQEAP
+520 KSVVISQEVP
-530 LIPVGSQELR
+530 LVPAGSKELR

-548 YDIDAGSLKLR
+548 YDISGDSLNLR
-559 KTVELDVVGGS
+559 KSVELDVVGAS
-570 TVVTELAGE
+570 TVVTELSGE
-579 KLADLLLINDRDL
+579 KVADLLLINDRDL

-602 SIATLKTHLGKLDD
+602 SIATLKKYLGRLNDP
-616 ALARALCWAAIWDMH
+616 LARALSWAAIWDMH
-631 RDAEI
+631 RDAQI
-636 STSDFMEIALNS
+636 SSADFIEVALS
-648 LAKESDDAIVTIVMS
+648 GLAGENDDAIVNIVIG
-663 QLSTSVEAYAKDHNR
+663 QLGTSVEGYASDANR
-678 DIYREKL
+678 NKYREKL
-685 ATGLW
+685 ATGFWNLM
-690 DLVQSS
+690 QASA
-696 KPGSDLQL
+696 PASDLQL
-704 LSSRAFASNAQSA
+704 LYSRAFAANAHTPEQI
-717 DQAAKIGELLNGSAP
+717 KNVRGLLNGEVK

-738 DLRWYFLIAMTERG
+738 DRRWDFLIALTERG
-752 LTTKTELDAELESD
+752 AATEAELDAELASD
-766 KTTTGNLAYQTCLAA
+766 NTTSGNLAYQSAKAA
-781 MPNAEAKA
+781 TPNSEAKA
-789 HAFNKVLNEEIA
+789 YAFNTVMSQDA
-801 TSERSA
+801 QTSVRTSLVA
-807 LIMGFQRPIQRAL
+807 GFQRPIQRHL
-820 LDPFVAL
+820 LEPFVDL
-827 YFDNLLTVWDAKS
+827 YFENLLSEWESKS
-840 YEGAAKYV
+840 YEGAAKFV
-848 TGFYPTYVVR
+848 TGMYPSWIISQVTLDK
-858 QSTVDATDAW
+858 TNAW
-868 LAGPGK
+868 LNGVGK
-874 ESPAVLRKLVKESQD
+874 DAPAVLRKLVKESQD
-889 GLIRALKVQALDK
+889 GVIRALKVQALDN